1 MFSCTQRCLI
11 HPSPPSATHPRTIS
25 STPGHPLY
33 RHPFSTM
40 TSTLIQ
46 CPRDV
51 TFSLQPTST
60 HARKHFPHPL
70 SVRTISSFILAHV
83 LLQLPRSCSS
93 SLFSALDWSSTSSQV
108 LQLNNTRFH
117 VIAHVL
123 LHTTMPHT
131 SPAAICNS
139 LWHHILNAWAPPL

>member
-1 MFSCTQRCLI
+1 MSFCTQRCLI
-11 HPSPPSATHPRTIS
+11 RCSLQAATPSRTIS

-40 TSTLIQ
+40 TLPLIQ

-51 TFSLQPTST
+51 TFSLQPSST
-60 HARKHFPHPL
+60 HTLTHFPHPL
-70 SVRTISSFILAHV
+70 SVRTISSFILAHD
-83 LLQLPRSCSS
+83 LLRLLHSCSS
-93 SLFSALDWSSTSSQV
+93 ALFSALARSFTSSQV
-108 LQLNNTRFH
+108 LRLINTCFH

-131 SPAAICNS
+131 LLFASSNPIP
-139 LWHHILNAWAPPL
+139 HHLLHAWAPPL

>member
-11 HPSPPSATHPRTIS
+11 HHPAPSATHPRTIS

-40 TSTLIQ
+40 TSTPKQ

-51 TFSLQPTST
+51 TFSLQHSSSHTLT
-60 HARKHFPHPL
+60 HFPHPL
-70 SVRTISSFILAHV
+70 SVRTISSSILTHA
-83 LLQLPRSCSS
+83 LQRLPHSCSS
-93 SLFSALDWSSTSSQV
+93 ALFSALARSFTSSQV
-108 LQLNNTRFH
+108 LRLINTCFH
-117 VIAHVL
+117 EIAHVL

-131 SPAAICNS
+131 SLSAFCNAPS
-139 LWHHILNAWAPPL
+139 HHILHAWAPPL